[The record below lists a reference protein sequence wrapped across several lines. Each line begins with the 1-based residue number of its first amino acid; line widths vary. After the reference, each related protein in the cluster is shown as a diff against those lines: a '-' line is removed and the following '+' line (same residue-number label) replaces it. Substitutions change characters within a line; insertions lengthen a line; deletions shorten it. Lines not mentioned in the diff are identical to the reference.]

1 MDDLGR
7 LSHLS
12 AIITIHRNQ
21 IERALAWEKD
31 FNTLDTAADELTL
44 FNPRVLIPRHEAVSG
59 KLLELTAEE
68 MAAVLAHKILVSLE
82 EVKDEVV
89 NLRIVRLS

>member
-1 MDDLGR
+1 M
-7 LSHLS
+7 
-12 AIITIHRNQ
+12 
-21 IERALAWEKD
+21 
-31 FNTLDTAADELTL
+31 
-44 FNPRVLIPRHEAVSG
+44 SG